1 MHLAGAGRWMDAKE
15 WKREPRRQAHRLAKG
30 APGIAGKNV
39 VDEDE
44 GRPTQSQDGE
54 ARDGFQVDQLVPAR
68 GAVDW
73 DQPAGD
79 ALGP

>member
-15 WKREPRRQAHRLAKG
+15 WKREPRRQAHGLAKG
-30 APGIAGKNV
+30 APGIADKNIA
-39 VDEDE
+39 DE
-44 GRPTQSQDGE
+44 GEGRQAQSQDGE
-54 ARDGFQVDQLVPAR
+54 ACDGFQVDQLVPAR
-68 GAVDW
+68 GAVDR